1 MTINLKNFLKD
12 KPKLSKMGEFQ
23 QLQEID
29 GLEISAVS
37 ADLYGSGR
45 DDLCLFYFKDGAN
58 YGAVYTNN
66 SICSESIS
74 WNKNIRKKF
83 IKGLLVN
90 TKNANTFTG
99 QQGKEGLDS
108 ISKALAKNLTLKE
121 AQKKDGT
128 KTVVKPNEILFASTG
143 VIGEKFPTQQIKSY
157 LPSLVE
163 KLREKQN
170 KFVWFNYCLSTI
182 FFLSFF

>member
-1 MTINLKNFLKD
+1 M
-12 KPKLSKMGEFQ
+12 SKMGEFQ

-37 ADLYGSGR
+37 ADLYGTGR

-83 IKGLLVN
+83 IKALLVN

-99 QQGKEGLDS
+99 NQGQEGLET

-121 AQKKDGT
+121 AQKEDGT

-143 VIGEKFPTQQIKSY
+143 VIG
-157 LPSLVE
+157 
-163 KLREKQN
+163 
-170 KFVWFNYCLSTI
+170 
-182 FFLSFF
+182 